1 MVPTTLY
8 RIHKELKK
16 RGKERRKS
24 KSYSYDQIR
33 EAIQVLTKTKLHIKS
48 LDGEENMVISPL

>member
-16 RGKERRKS
+16 RGKKRRKS
-24 KSYSYDQIR
+24 KSYSYSQIR
-33 EAIQVLTKTKLHIKS
+33 EAIQVLTKTNLHIKS
-48 LDGEENMVISPL
+48 LDGEENMIISPL